1 MLTGEQVRLL
11 RHARQI
17 KQNEMARRMGVSQ
30 QRYSALEK
38 SRKINGTHLEKILSI
53 LNFTVAEVTS
63 IFKHLPPPPD
73 SSWLHGKKIISLH
86 HHTTLW
92 YPQKKEN
99 DKKGSPH
106 IIHSFAAACV
116 LVSKHTS
123 GYYCPGKK
131 EQLPCAIIKKRTTAG
146 EPLLPRL

>member
-38 SRKINGTHLEKILSI
+38 SRKINGAHLEKILSI

-73 SSWLHGKKIISLH
+73 NRLPHGKKIISFH

-99 DKKGSPH
+99 DKKSSPH
-106 IIHSFAAACV
+106 IIHSFIAPYG
-116 LVSKHTS
+116 TS
-123 GYYCPGKK
+123 PNYP
-131 EQLPCAIIKKRTTAG
+131 AG
-146 EPLLPRL
+146 NY